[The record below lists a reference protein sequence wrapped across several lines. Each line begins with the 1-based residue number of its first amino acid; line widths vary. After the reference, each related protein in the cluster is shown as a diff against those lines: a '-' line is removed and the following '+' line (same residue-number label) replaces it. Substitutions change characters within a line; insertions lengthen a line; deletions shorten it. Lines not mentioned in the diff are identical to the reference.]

1 MTAAFFIDHISAAI
15 NSQWFLASSSRNHC
29 SFNFCF
35 FAFFPFWFNVRAT
48 KHFPPRLSWNIILS
62 LKHLWNGKSSIVA
75 IVKRYFFFVSVVTF
89 QYFVFDREHF
99 SCGPNNSKSRNIILI
114 KEKCNLMCMIELC
127 LSYHI
132 RKSRKKNEKKLAVKD
147 IFTSFYSFILW
158 FCATLDIGAHRLG
171 SHGPKG
177 EVGSKDRQFQGLLY
191 QWGL

>member
-1 MTAAFFIDHISAAI
+1 MLQLIHNDFWPPPPETIVLLIFVSLSFFRFDLTFERQNI
-15 NSQWFLASSSRNHC
+15 
-29 SFNFCF
+29 
-35 FAFFPFWFNVRAT
+35 
-48 KHFPPRLSWNIILS
+48 FPPVCLEILFWALNIYKMVKVVLLLLS
-62 LKHLWNGKSSIVA
+62 KD
-75 IVKRYFFFVSVVTF
+75 FFFVSVVTF

-114 KEKCNLMCMIELC
+114 KEKCNLMWMIELC

>member
-1 MTAAFFIDHISAAI
+1 MLQLIHNDFWPPPPETIVLLISVSLSFFRFDLTFERQNI
-15 NSQWFLASSSRNHC
+15 
-29 SFNFCF
+29 
-35 FAFFPFWFNVRAT
+35 
-48 KHFPPRLSWNIILS
+48 FPPVCLEILFWALNIYKMVKVVLLLLS
-62 LKHLWNGKSSIVA
+62 KD
-75 IVKRYFFFVSVVTF
+75 FFFVSVVTF

-114 KEKCNLMCMIELC
+114 KEKCNLMWMIELF

-171 SHGPKG
+171 SRDPKG
-177 EVGSKDRQFQGLLY
+177 EVGSKDRRFQGLLY